1 MVALTSHKF
10 ESLND
15 VFMHE
20 LRDIYDA
27 EHRIADALPKMADA
41 AHAPRLQQAFTKHLG
56 ETKTHIERL
65 ETVFEK
71 LGETPKRSTCEAT
84 KGLVQEGEEAVKAK
98 GDHAAIDAALASM
111 ANKVEHYEIASYGT
125 LRSMANEL
133 GRADVAELLQR
144 TLDSE
149 YAADRKAE
157 DLAEDKLNPQA
168 TS

>member
-1 MVALTSHKF
+1 MVTLTSHKF

-27 EHRIADALPKMADA
+27 EHRIADALPKMAGA
-41 AHAPRLQQAFTKHLG
+41 AHAPRLQQAFTRHHE
-56 ETKTHIERL
+56 ETKTHIARL
-65 ETVFEK
+65 EKVFQT
-71 LGETPKRSTCEAT
+71 LGEEPKRSTCEAT

-98 GDHAAIDAALASM
+98 GDGAAIDAALTAM

-144 TLDSE
+144 TLDNE
-149 YAADRKAE
+149 YATDRKAE
-157 DLAEDKLNPQA
+157 DLAEEKINPQA
-168 TS
+168 KS